1 MGKITVIATFRIEDN
16 GISEEILKD
25 NLMCESFR
33 GLKIM
38 PDDAE
43 LYQEDPIY
51 REKVAEYNKIKKKK
65 EEYLK
70 IKLQEN
76 HK

>member
-1 MGKITVIATFRIEDN
+1 MSKITIMATFRVDDN
-16 GISEEILKD
+16 IITKERLIDS
-25 NLMCESFR
+25 LMCESFR

>member
-51 REKVAEYNKIKKKK
+51 REKVAEYNKIKKEK

>member
-51 REKVAEYNKIKKKK
+51 REKVAEYNKIKKEK

-76 HK
+76 QK